1 MPLFPY
7 MLVSEDE
14 VSKALG
20 WSVCVMAVALFLFGY
35 AKTCAVRGW
44 RTSSDKME
52 SVRGGF
58 QMLFVG
64 GIAAAAAMGLV
75 KAVS

>member
-7 MLVSEDE
+7 ILVGEDE
-14 VSKALG
+14 VLKAFG
-20 WSVCVMAVALFLFGY
+20 WSVCVMAIALFLFGF

-44 RTSSDKME
+44 STSSDKME
-52 SVRGGF
+52 SVREGF